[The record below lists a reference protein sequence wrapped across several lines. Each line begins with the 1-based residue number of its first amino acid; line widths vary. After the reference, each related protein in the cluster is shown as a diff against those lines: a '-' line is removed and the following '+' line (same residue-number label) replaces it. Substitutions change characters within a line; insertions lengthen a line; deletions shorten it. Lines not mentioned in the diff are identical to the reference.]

1 MSYLIYLI
9 CLIWILYNLGQH
21 FYIFFLF
28 IAYLEP
34 GFPAWQTLGDILLQ
48 FIEEAWQ
55 VNDDAIADERL
66 RARPDDAA
74 GQKVEVVSLVP
85 EGNFKL
91 DRYSI

>member
-1 MSYLIYLI
+1 MDDDRP
-9 CLIWILYNLGQH
+9 C
-21 FYIFFLF
+21 FCLF
-28 IAYLEP
+28 IAHLEP